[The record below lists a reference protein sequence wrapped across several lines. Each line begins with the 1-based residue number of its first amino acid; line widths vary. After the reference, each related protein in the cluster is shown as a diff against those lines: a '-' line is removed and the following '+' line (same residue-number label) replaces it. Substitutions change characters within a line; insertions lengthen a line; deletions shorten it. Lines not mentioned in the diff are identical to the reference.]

1 LREKRLITSFLFKLA
16 VMKRALI
23 HILLLVLLFSFSAQ
37 SQETSWIRINQLG
50 YPTKGVKTAV
60 WCSKKEKI
68 TNFELVDAGTKKA
81 VYQHIAGKA
90 FGAYGPF
97 TESYRL
103 EFSSFV
109 KPGQYFLRAG
119 NAQSPIFA
127 INDDVYKGAADF
139 CLRYMRQQRSGFNPY
154 LKDSCHTHDGYTLY
168 GPMPDSTHIDV
179 SGGWHD
185 ASDYLQYSTTSA
197 NATYHLLA
205 AYRDFPKMF
214 GDEKQANGLDGKNG
228 TADVLDEA
236 KWGLEWL
243 IKMNPRPDW
252 MFNQLGDDR
261 DHMGMRIPKEDNFY
275 GKGFERPVYFVS
287 GKPQQRGKF
296 MNASTGGASTA
307 GKFASAFALGALVY
321 RKSDQSFSKILEDK
335 ADDAILYGLRNPG
348 VAQTASV
355 RSPYIYAEDNWID
368 DMELAWV
375 TNYSLSENKFGPR
388 FDYFESP
395 LKVSFDHAKKEPITP
410 WLGMDT
416 AKHYQWYPFI
426 NLGHYE
432 LAKHLKQKQ
441 NYPLAT
447 ETNKRFY
454 ADLTSKADTIIG
466 YYKEGIEKV
475 WAKAKTNAFY
485 RGIPFI
491 WCSNNLT
498 TSFATQCYWYEQLT
512 GNKQFAEL
520 EQANFDWL
528 FGCNPWGTSMVYGLP
543 GNGDTPVDPHSAFTH
558 LKNYPIDGGLVDGPV
573 YTSIYGG
580 LIGITLKDPDEYA
593 EFQSNLAVYHDD
605 YGDYSTNE
613 PTMDGTASLI
623 YLLAAKEAE
632 ANKTNK
638 VKQHAGNDSKLIP
651 PSVNPANQLSLG
663 AVIRGDSTKKQIALV
678 FTGDEFGDGLAS
690 IANTLQKQEVKGS
703 FFFTGRFYRNKD
715 FKNGIK
721 KLDAQ
726 DNLFGSH
733 SDMHLLYND
742 WTKRNTTLVTKDSL
756 LGDLI
761 TSKQAIGKAG
771 VKEKNRTNYFIPPYE
786 WWNQETAD
794 WLGEA
799 GMQVFS
805 FTPGTTS
812 NADYTYPEMGKS
824 YRTSDEIITNIKRFN
839 ETRKAG
845 LNGIV
850 LLIHA
855 GTDPRRKDK
864 FYSKL
869 DELIEYLKK
878 EGYAFKKADELLQ

>member
-1 LREKRLITSFLFKLA
+1 
-16 VMKRALI
+16 MKRGTVY
-23 HILLLVLLFSFSAQ
+23 ILLFGILFPYSIEA
-37 SQETSWIRINQLG
+37 QETSWIRINQLG
-50 YPTKGVKTAV
+50 YPTNGIKTAV
-60 WCSKKEKI
+60 WCSKKDRL
-68 TNFELVDAGTKKA
+68 TSFELVDVATKKI
-81 VYQHIAGKA
+81 VYTHSAGKG

-103 EFSSFV
+103 EFSSFT
-109 KPGQYFLRAG
+109 KPGKYFLRAG
-119 NAQSPIFA
+119 NAQSPVFD

-139 CLRYMRQQRSGFNPY
+139 CLRYMRQQRSGFNPF

-205 AYRDFPKMF
+205 AYRDFPKVF

-228 TADVLDEA
+228 MADVLDEA
-236 KWGLEWL
+236 KWGLDWL

-296 MNASTGGASTA
+296 MNASTGAASTA
-307 GKFASAFALGALVY
+307 GKFASAFALGSMMFQRLNDPFASLLHD
-321 RKSDQSFSKILEDK
+321 KSQAAWKF
-335 ADDAILYGLRNPG
+335 GLRYPG
-348 VAQTASV
+348 VSQTASV
-355 RSPYIYAEDNWID
+355 RSPYIYAEDNWVD
-368 DMELAWV
+368 DMELAAINMFKIEFV
-375 TNYSLSENKFGPR
+375 TAATNSQTFKAAYDYSKR
-388 FDYFESP
+388 
-395 LKVSFDHAKKEPITP
+395 EPVTP
-410 WLGMDT
+410 WLGADT

-432 LAKHLKQKQ
+432 IAKELGKGKM
-441 NYPLAT
+441 
-447 ETNKRFY
+447 R
-454 ADLTSKADTIIG
+454 DTIVSF
-466 YYKEGIEKV
+466 YKQGIEKV
-475 WAKAKTNAFY
+475 WNKAKTNAFY

-512 GNKQFAEL
+512 GDKQFAEFQ
-520 EQANFDWL
+520 QANFDWL

-543 GNGDTPVDPHSAFTH
+543 ANGDTPVDPHSAFTH

-573 YTSIYGG
+573 YTSIYSG
-580 LIGITLKDPDEYA
+580 LIGITLKDADEYA

-632 ANKTNK
+632 ANKSTNSHPY
-638 VKQHAGNDSKLIP
+638 QIS
-651 PSVNPANQLSLG
+651 QG
-663 AVIRGDSTKKQIALV
+663 AVIRGDSTKKEIALV
-678 FTGDEFGDGLAS
+678 FTGDEFGDGLTT
-690 IANTLQKQEVKGS
+690 IANTLQKQSVNGS
-703 FFFTGRFYRNKD
+703 FFFTGRFYRNKA
-715 FKNGIK
+715 FQPGIK
-721 KLDAQ
+721 RLYQQK
-726 DNLFGSH
+726 NEMGSH
-733 SDMHLLYND
+733 SNMHLLYND
-742 WTKRNTTLVTKDSL
+742 WTKRDSTLVTRDSL
-756 LGDLI
+756 LNDLSKSKNAMLQAGIKQTDI
-761 TSKQAIGKAG
+761 THF
-771 VKEKNRTNYFIPPYE
+771 FIPPYE
-786 WWNQETAD
+786 WWNNETAK
-794 WLGEA
+794 WLNVA
-799 GMQVFS
+799 GMKVFN

-839 ETRKAG
+839 ETRKGG
-845 LNGIV
+845 LNGVV

-864 FYSKL
+864 LYNRL
-869 DELIEYLKK
+869 DELIAYLKK
-878 EGYAFKKADELLQ
+878 EGYTFKRIDRLLQ